1 MKKENKVTSMNKKQK
16 IAILSI
22 SFLIIMSSAAVS
34 PALPYIGE
42 YFSNS
47 SELMIKMVIALP
59 AIFIIP
65 VTLITGRLIFR
76 VKKKHLLY
84 IGLSLYLI
92 GGLGGALQNSIYL
105 LLLFRALMGIGI
117 GVLIP
122 LTRGLIADFFTGD
135 ERSKMMGYSSAFN
148 NLGGIIATM
157 LAGLLTVYGWRYPF
171 LVYILAF
178 VVLLLVIFYLPNQDI
193 PPKETHKIHINKN
206 VWMIGLTHYM
216 MIITF
221 YAVPSGLGYF
231 VLTNNL
237 GGGFT
242 TGLLISV
249 ATLCSFFLGIIFH
262 RLRLLLKGGT
272 ILFGLIL
279 LTLGMLGIGLSSNLF
294 QVIIALLFVGF
305 GMGIIPPMIYLQT
318 SIVSSKN
325 DVVLSLAIVSIFSFL
340 GQFSSPIVNSFFQS
354 IFNYHSV
361 GSTFVISA
369 MIGSFTILVI
379 IVNKII
385 KACKKLY

>member
-1 MKKENKVTSMNKKQK
+1 
-16 IAILSI
+16 
-22 SFLIIMSSAAVS
+22 
-34 PALPYIGE
+34 
-42 YFSNS
+42 
-47 SELMIKMVIALP
+47 
-59 AIFIIP
+59 
-65 VTLITGRLIFR
+65 
-76 VKKKHLLY
+76 
-84 IGLSLYLI
+84 
-92 GGLGGALQNSIYL
+92 
-105 LLLFRALMGIGI
+105 
-117 GVLIP
+117 
-122 LTRGLIADFFTGD
+122 
-135 ERSKMMGYSSAFN
+135 
-148 NLGGIIATM
+148 
-157 LAGLLTVYGWRYPF
+157 VYGWRYPF

-193 PPKETHKIHINKN
+193 PPKETHKIHINKD
-206 VWMIGLTHYM
+206 VWIIGLTHYM

-231 VLTNNL
+231 VVTNNL

>member
-1 MKKENKVTSMNKKQK
+1 MNRKQK

-22 SFLIIMSSAAVS
+22 SLLIIMSSAAIS

-65 VTLITGRLIFR
+65 VTLLTGRLIFR
-76 VKKKHLLY
+76 VKKKHLIY
-84 IGLSLYLI
+84 IGLSLYII

-105 LLLFRALMGIGI
+105 LLVFRALMGIGI
-117 GVLIP
+117 GILIP
-122 LTRGLIADFFTGD
+122 LTRGLIADFFTGN
-135 ERSKMMGYSSAFN
+135 ERAKMMGYSSAIN
-148 NLGGIIATM
+148 NLGGIIATV
-157 LAGLLTVYGWRYPF
+157 LAGFLTVYGWRYPF

-178 VVLLLVIFYLPNQDI
+178 IVLILIIFYLPDQDI

-206 VWMIGLTHYM
+206 VWILGFTHYM
-216 MIITF
+216 MILTF
-221 YAVPSGLGYF
+221 YAVPAGLGYF
-231 VLTNNL
+231 ILTNNY
-237 GGGFT
+237 GGGLA
-242 TGLLISV
+242 TGILISV
-249 ATLCSFFLGIIFH
+249 ASLFSFFLGFIFH
-262 RLRLLLKGGT
+262 RLRSFLKGGT
-272 ILFGLIL
+272 ILFGMIL

-294 QVIIALLFVGF
+294 QVVIGLVFVGV

-340 GQFSSPIVNSFFQS
+340 GQFSSPIVNSIFQT

-361 GSTFVISA
+361 GSTFIISTI
-369 MIGSFTILVI
+369 IGSITILVI
-379 IVNKII
+379 IINKII
-385 KACKKLY
+385 KSCKKLN